1 MKTSI
6 YYKTKGVIVNL
17 LIHVFLVSVAVSCLY
32 PLLWMLSSS
41 FKTQETIFKDLSLIP
56 AKFHFQNYYLAWIQ
70 GGFGRYFL
78 NSIFYTASVV
88 IGIVIVAS
96 LAAYAFSRLRF
107 PGRNILF
114 IMFMAAMMIPVPG
127 SFVAL
132 YVLLNKLHL
141 RNTPPGY
148 ILCMIN
154 VGLSTSI
161 FLLKTFFD
169 KMPKELEDAAR
180 IDGCSKLGIW
190 WNVALPLAKPV
201 LAVVVVFNALNVWNE
216 YILAL
221 IIFDSRQFMPLQ
233 VALQTFQGEFVTNYP
248 LLMAGLTI
256 TALPI
261 IIVYILMQKYIIKG
275 VTAGAI
281 VG

>member
-1 MKTSI
+1 MV
-6 YYKTKGVIVNL
+6 G
-17 LIHVFLVSVAVSCLY
+17 
-32 PLLWMLSSS
+32 SSL
-41 FKTQETIFKDLSLIP
+41 KTQQTIFSDTSLIP
-56 AKFHFQNYYLAWIQ
+56 RQMHWENYYLAWKE

-78 NSIFYTASVV
+78 NSIFYTVSVV
-88 IGIVIVAS
+88 VGIVIVSS
-96 LAAYAFSRLRF
+96 LAAYAFARF
-107 PGRNILF
+107 EFFGKNF
-114 IMFMAAMMIPVPG
+114 IFYMFMAAMMIPVPA
-127 SFVAL
+127 SFVPL

-141 RNTPPGY
+141 RNTPIGY

-169 KMPKELEDAAR
+169 KTPRDLEDAAR

-201 LAVVVVFNALNVWNE
+201 LAVVVVFNSLIVWNE

-221 IIFDSRQFMPLQ
+221 IIFDSRKLMPLQ
-233 VALQTFQGEFVTNYP
+233 VALTTFQGEFITQYP

-256 TALPI
+256 TAIPI
-261 IIVYILMQKYIIKG
+261 ILIYILMQKYIVKG

>member
-1 MKTSI
+1 MKTVA
-6 YYKTKGVIVNL
+6 YYKTKKIIINL
-17 LIHVFLVSVAVSCLY
+17 LIHLFLISVAITCIF

-41 FKTQETIFKDLSLIP
+41 LKTQETIFKDMSLIP
-56 AKFHFQNYYLAWIQ
+56 KEFHFENYYLAWKE

-78 NSIFYTASVV
+78 NSIFYTTSVV
-88 IGIVIVAS
+88 AGIVIIAS
-96 LAAYAFSRLRF
+96 LAAYAFSRFRF
-107 PGRNILF
+107 PGRNLLF
-114 IMFMAAMMIPVPG
+114 FMFMAAMMIPIPG

-141 RNTPPGY
+141 RNTALGY

-169 KMPKELEDAAR
+169 KLPRDLEDAAR
-180 IDGCSKLGIW
+180 IDGCSKFGIW
-190 WNVALPLAKPV
+190 WHIALPLAKPV
-201 LAVVVVFNALNVWNE
+201 LAVVVIFNALNVWNE

-221 IIFDSRQFMPLQ
+221 IIFDSKPLMPLQ
-233 VALQTFQGEFVTNYP
+233 VALTTFQGEFITRYP
-248 LLMAGLTI
+248 LLMAGLAI

-261 IIVYILMQKYIIKG
+261 IIIYFLMEKHIVKG
-275 VTAGAI
+275 VTQGAM

>member
-1 MKTSI
+1 MRSAL
-6 YYKTKGVIVNL
+6 YYKAKNTGINL
-17 LIHVFLVSVAVSCLY
+17 IIHLFMLTVAVTCIF
-32 PLLWMLSSS
+32 PLLWMISSS
-41 FKTQETIFKDLSLIP
+41 LKTQETIFKDMSLIP
-56 AKFHFQNYYLAWIQ
+56 KVFHFENYYRAWVE

-78 NSIFYTASVV
+78 NSVVYTAIVV
-88 IGIVIVAS
+88 IGIIVIS
-96 LAAYAFSRLRF
+96 SMAAYAFSRLKF
-107 PGRNILF
+107 PGKNILF
-114 IMFMAAMMIPVPG
+114 FMFIAAMMIPIQG

-141 RNTPPGY
+141 RNTALGY

-180 IDGCSKLGIW
+180 IDGCSKFGIW

-201 LAVVVVFNALNVWNE
+201 LAVVVVLNALNVWNE
-216 YILAL
+216 FILAL
-221 IIFDSRQFMPLQ
+221 IIFDSRPLMPLQ
-233 VALQTFQGEFVTNYP
+233 VALMAFQGEFVTQYP

-256 TALPI
+256 AVLPI
-261 IIVYILMQKYIIKG
+261 IGLYLLMQKYIVKG
-275 VTAGAI
+275 VTQGAV

>member
-1 MKTSI
+1 MQSTL
-6 YYKTKGVIVNL
+6 YYKVKKTTVNL
-17 LIHVFLVSVAVSCLY
+17 LIHLFLLTVGVTCVF
-32 PLLWMLSSS
+32 PLLWMISSS
-41 FKTQETIFKDLSLIP
+41 FKTQEMIFKDMSLIP
-56 AKFHFQNYYLAWIQ
+56 TSFHFENYYNAWIE

-78 NSIFYTASVV
+78 NSVFYTVAVV
-88 IGIVIVAS
+88 LGIVIIS
-96 LAAYAFSRLRF
+96 SMAAYAFSRLRF
-107 PGRNILF
+107 AGRNVLF
-114 IMFMAAMMIPVPG
+114 IIFMAAMMIPIQG

-141 RNTPPGY
+141 RNTSIGY

-190 WNVALPLAKPV
+190 WHVALPLAKPV
-201 LAVVVVFNALNVWNE
+201 LAVVVVLNALNVWNE
-216 YILAL
+216 FILAL
-221 IIFDSRQFMPLQ
+221 IIFDSRPLMPLQ
-233 VALQTFQGEFVTNYP
+233 VALMTFQGEFVTRYP

-256 TALPI
+256 AALPI
-261 IIVYILMQKYIIKG
+261 ILLYLLMQKYIIKG
-275 VTAGAI
+275 VTQGAV

>member
-1 MKTSI
+1 MKSGL
-6 YYKTKGVIVNL
+6 YYKTKKVTLNL
-17 LIHVFLVSVAVSCLY
+17 IIHLLLLTVATTCIL
-32 PLLWMLSSS
+32 PLLWMISSS
-41 FKTQETIFKDLSLIP
+41 LKTQETIFKDMSIIP
-56 AKFHFQNYYLAWIQ
+56 RVFHFENYYQAWIE

-78 NSIFYTASVV
+78 NSIFYTVAVV
-88 IGIVIVAS
+88 IGIVFIS
-96 LAAYAFSRLRF
+96 SMAAYAFSRLRF
-107 PGRNILF
+107 PGRNVLF
-114 IMFMAAMMIPVPG
+114 FIFMAAMMIPLQG

-141 RNTPPGY
+141 RNTALGY

-180 IDGCSKLGIW
+180 IDGCSKIGIW
-190 WNVALPLAKPV
+190 WHVALPLAKPV
-201 LAVVVVFNALNVWNE
+201 LAVVVILNALNVWNE
-216 YILAL
+216 FILAL
-221 IIFDSRQFMPLQ
+221 LIFDSRPLMPLQ
-233 VALQTFQGEFVTNYP
+233 VALMTFQGEFVTRYP

-256 TALPI
+256 AALPI
-261 IIVYILMQKYIIKG
+261 IILYLLMQKYIIKG
-275 VTAGAI
+275 VTQGAV

>member
-1 MKTSI
+1 
-6 YYKTKGVIVNL
+6 
-17 LIHVFLVSVAVSCLY
+17 VAITCIF

-41 FKTQETIFKDLSLIP
+41 LKTQETIFKDMSLIP
-56 AKFHFQNYYLAWIQ
+56 KEFHFENYYLAWKE

-78 NSIFYTASVV
+78 NSIFYTTSVV
-88 IGIVIVAS
+88 AGIVIIAS
-96 LAAYAFSRLRF
+96 LAAYAFSRFRF
-107 PGRNILF
+107 PGRNLLF
-114 IMFMAAMMIPVPG
+114 FMFMAAMMIPIPG

-141 RNTPPGY
+141 RNTALGY

-169 KMPKELEDAAR
+169 KLPRDLEDAAR
-180 IDGCSKLGIW
+180 IDGCSKFGIW
-190 WNVALPLAKPV
+190 WHIALPLAKPV
-201 LAVVVVFNALNVWNE
+201 LAVVVIFNALNVWNE

-221 IIFDSRQFMPLQ
+221 IIFDSKPLMPLQ
-233 VALQTFQGEFVTNYP
+233 VALTTFQGEFITRYP
-248 LLMAGLTI
+248 LLMAGLAI

-261 IIVYILMQKYIIKG
+261 IIIYFLMEKHIVKG
-275 VTAGAI
+275 VTQGAM

>member
-1 MKTSI
+1 MKTAG
-6 YYKTKGVIVNL
+6 YYKAKKVTVNL
-17 LIHVFLVSVAVSCLY
+17 IIHLFLIAVAITCIF
-32 PLLWMLSSS
+32 PLIWMISSS
-41 FKTQETIFKDLSLIP
+41 LKTQEMIFKDMSLIP
-56 AKFHFQNYYLAWIQ
+56 KEFHFENYYLAWKE
-70 GGFGRYFL
+70 GSFGRYFL
-78 NSIFYTASVV
+78 NSILYTVSVV
-88 IGIVIVAS
+88 GGIVIISS

-114 IMFMAAMMIPVPG
+114 VMFMAAMMIPIPG
-127 SFVAL
+127 SFVPL

-141 RNTPPGY
+141 RNTALGY

-169 KMPKELEDAAR
+169 KLPRELEDAAR
-180 IDGCSKLGIW
+180 IDGCSKFGIW
-190 WNVALPLAKPV
+190 WYIALPLAKPV

-221 IIFDSRQFMPLQ
+221 VIFDSKPLMPLQ
-233 VALQTFQGEFVTNYP
+233 VALMTFQGEFITRYP

-261 IIVYILMQKYIIKG
+261 VIVYFLMQKYIVKG
-275 VTAGAI
+275 VTQGAI
-281 VG
+281 IG

>member
-1 MKTSI
+1 MKTTL
-6 YYKTKGVIVNL
+6 YYKTKKVAINVLVHL
-17 LIHVFLVSVAVSCLY
+17 LLLSVAVTCIY
-32 PLLWMLSSS
+32 PLLWMVSSS
-41 FKTQETIFKDLSLIP
+41 LKTQEMIFRDMSLIP
-56 AKFHFQNYYLAWIQ
+56 KEFHFENYYLAWQ
-70 GGFGRYFL
+70 EGGFGRYFL
-78 NSIFYTASVV
+78 NSILYTVSVV
-88 IGIVIVAS
+88 LGIIVVS
-96 LAAYAFSRLRF
+96 SMAAYAFSRFSF
-107 PGRNILF
+107 PGKNFLF
-114 IMFMAAMMIPVPG
+114 YTFMAAMMIPVPG
-127 SFVAL
+127 SFVPL

-141 RNTPPGY
+141 RNTSIGY

-180 IDGCSKLGIW
+180 IDGCSKFGIW
-190 WNVALPLAKPV
+190 WHVALPLAKPV

-221 IIFDSRQFMPLQ
+221 VIFDSKSLMPLQ
-233 VALQTFQGEFVTNYP
+233 VALMTFQGEFITRYP

-256 TALPI
+256 AALPI
-261 IIVYILMQKYIIKG
+261 IAAYLLMQKYIVKG
-275 VTAGAI
+275 VTQGAV

>member
-1 MKTSI
+1 MKTTV
-6 YYKTKGVIVNL
+6 YYRTKRITLNL
-17 LIHVFLVSVAVSCLY
+17 LIHLFLLSVTVTCLF
-32 PLLWMLSSS
+32 PLLWMVSSS
-41 FKTQETIFKDLSLIP
+41 FKTQETIFKDMSLIP
-56 AKFHFQNYYLAWIQ
+56 REFHFQNYYRAWQ
-70 GGFGRYFL
+70 EGGFGRYFL

-88 IGIVIVAS
+88 IGIVMIGS
-96 LAAYAFSRLRF
+96 LAAYAFSRFRF
-107 PGRNILF
+107 PGRNF
-114 IMFMAAMMIPVPG
+114 IFYIFMAAMMIPIPG

-132 YVLLNKLHL
+132 YVLLNAIHL
-141 RNTPPGY
+141 RNTPVGY

-190 WNVALPLAKPV
+190 WHVALPLAKPV

-221 IIFDSRQFMPLQ
+221 IIFDSKKFMPLQ
-233 VALQTFQGEFVTNYP
+233 AALQTFQGEFVTNYP

-261 IIVYILMQKYIIKG
+261 IIVYLLMQKYIVKG